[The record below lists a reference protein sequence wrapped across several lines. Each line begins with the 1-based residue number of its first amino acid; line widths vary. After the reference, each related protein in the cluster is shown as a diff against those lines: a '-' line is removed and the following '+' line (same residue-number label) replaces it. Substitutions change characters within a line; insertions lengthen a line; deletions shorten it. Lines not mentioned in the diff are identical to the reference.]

1 MPDALPRLQKPMAKF
16 GGVFMATDL
25 FSMRGKSVIF
35 TGGCGKL
42 PLDTDLN
49 TDTRPARSCA
59 GLCDAGFS

>member
-1 MPDALPRLQKPMAKF
+1 
-16 GGVFMATDL
+16 MATDL

-42 PLDTDLN
+42 PLDTNLN
-49 TDTRPARSCA
+49 IDTRPARSCA